1 LDYTDSMIRS
11 IEKMLKAHNY
21 AGNCHQ
27 ITLWL
32 AQKLTD
38 KSYAQLLTHNDEL
51 SLGQKRQLEQ
61 WIKELVEEYKPIQYI
76 IGSVPFCDLDILVEP
91 PILIPR
97 PETEEWVVELISD
110 SKNLSPLKILDLCT
124 GSGCIALALAK
135 AFREARVIGSDIS
148 EQAIALA
155 QKNKDKAQLENV
167 TFIESNLFEKITAQK
182 FDLIVSNP
190 PYISEDE
197 WRGLDPSV
205 REWEDKCALSAL
217 DEGLF
222 LIKKIINEVPN
233 FLNDGGQL
241 VLEIDRLQ
249 GEAVCTFM
257 KSCGYT
263 DVKIKKDF
271 SRLDRV
277 VTGRYVSVK

>member
-1 LDYTDSMIRS
+1 MIRS

-27 ITLWL
+27 IALWL

-155 QKNKDKAQLENV
+155 QKNKDKAQLENI
-167 TFIESNLFEKITAQK
+167 TFIESNLFEKITARK